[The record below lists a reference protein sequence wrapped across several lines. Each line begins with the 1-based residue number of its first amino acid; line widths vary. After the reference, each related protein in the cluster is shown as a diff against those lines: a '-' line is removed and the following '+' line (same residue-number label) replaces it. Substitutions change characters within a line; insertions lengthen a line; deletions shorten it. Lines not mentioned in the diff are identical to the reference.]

1 MLLSVVILLLPCL
14 TVQTGGAG
22 VLSGRGIDPDCQAAS
37 CGTLYLLTDSDEEV
51 GSFKGTH
58 QKVKAKDVKKARV
71 VGSGCFK
78 IFKNRGH
85 KGSAFLVK
93 GSGILDL
100 SEHGHTWTT
109 VKSIQ
114 YSPDCEF
121 PRRAGVEI
129 YVIVCVVAVVLL
141 VAIAAFTWSR
151 FRKRR
156 ELSQVPTEDSA

>member
-1 MLLSVVILLLPCL
+1 MKSHEKFTRILL
-14 TVQTGGAG
+14 TKTE
-22 VLSGRGIDPDCQAAS
+22 S
-37 CGTLYLLTDSDEEV
+37 EN
-51 GSFKGTH
+51 
-58 QKVKAKDVKKARV
+58 
-71 VGSGCFK
+71 
-78 IFKNRGH
+78 IFMNRINCICNNT
-85 KGSAFLVK
+85 VK
-93 GSGILDL
+93 GSGTLEL

-121 PRRAGVEI
+121 PRRAGAEI

-141 VAIAAFTWSR
+141 VAVAAFTWSR

>member
-1 MLLSVVILLLPCL
+1 M
-14 TVQTGGAG
+14 G
-22 VLSGRGIDPDCQAAS
+22 
-37 CGTLYLLTDSDEEV
+37 
-51 GSFKGTH
+51 
-58 QKVKAKDVKKARV
+58 VKAKNVKKARV

-78 IFKNRGH
+78 IFKNPRH

-129 YVIVCVVAVVLL
+129 YVIVGVVAVVLL
-141 VAIAAFTWSR
+141 VAVAAFTWSR

-156 ELSQVPTEDSA
+156 ELTQVPTEDTAQFFMIETDQCEPVSMTLYILNFLYIVKPVLIK